1 MVGTRKFPAD
11 LLLVAVL
18 IILTDSFVLI
28 PLLSGSFIRTAL
40 GLPMVLFLPGY
51 ALIAALFP
59 AKNDLAS
66 IERTALSFGPSIA
79 IVPLIGLGLNYTPW
93 SIRLIPILVSLSGFT
108 LAMCGAAYYRRK
120 QIPDNERF
128 EVHFKTSALS
138 LKAEILEKSEKKIDK
153 ILTVILIFSILASV
167 GTLVYVIM
175 TPKEGE
181 HFTEFYILGPE
192 GLADNYPTRYA
203 PEENG
208 TVIVGIVN
216 HEYRT
221 MNYNMEMRLENT
233 SLDLPENLRYISI
246 GHNATWEEP
255 VTITP
260 PFEGKEMKLEFL
272 LFNET
277 EKNVPYRDLH
287 LWINVT
293 EEA

>member
-1 MVGTRKFPAD
+1 MVRTRKFPSD
-11 LLLVAVL
+11 LLLMAVL
-18 IILTDSFVLI
+18 VILTNIFVLI
-28 PLLSGSFIRTAL
+28 PPLSSSFIRTAL

-59 AKNDLAS
+59 AKTDLDG
-66 IERTALSFGPSIA
+66 IERTALSFGLSIA

-93 SIRLIPILVSLSGFT
+93 GIRLIPILMSLSGFT
-108 LAMCGAAYYRRK
+108 LAMCGAAYFRRRQLPEDEAFAVHIK
-120 QIPDNERF
+120 ESF
-128 EVHFKTSALS
+128 LALKTEV
-138 LKAEILEKSEKKIDK
+138 IEKPETKIDK

-181 HFTEFYILGPE
+181 HFTEFYILGSE

-203 PEENG
+203 PGDSG

-221 MNYNMEMRLENT
+221 MNYSIDMRLENT
-233 SLDLPENLRYISI
+233 SLDLPENLRHISL

-260 PFEGKEMKLEFL
+260 PFEGTDMKLEFL

-277 EKNVPYRDLH
+277 EKSVPYRDLH

-293 EEA
+293 KEA

>member
-1 MVGTRKFPAD
+1 MAGTRKFPSD

-18 IILTDSFVLI
+18 VILTDIFVLV
-28 PLLSGSFIRTAL
+28 PLLSESFIRIAL

-51 ALIAALFP
+51 TLIAAHFP
-59 AKNDLAS
+59 AKKNLDG
-66 IERTALSFGPSIA
+66 IERTALSFGLSIA

-93 SIRLIPILVSLSGFT
+93 GIRLVPILMSLSSVT
-108 LAMCGAAYYRRK
+108 LAMCGVANFRRRQLPEEEAFAVHIK
-120 QIPDNERF
+120 ASF
-128 EVHFKTSALS
+128 LALKTEV
-138 LKAEILEKSEKKIDK
+138 IEKPETKIDK

-167 GTLVYVIM
+167 MTLVYVIM

-192 GLADNYPTRYA
+192 GLADNYPTRYV
-203 PEENG
+203 PGEGG

-221 MNYNMEMRLENT
+221 VNYSMDMQLENT
-233 SLDLPENLRYISI
+233 SLDLPENLKYISI
-246 GHNATWEEP
+246 DHNATWEEP
-255 VTITP
+255 VKITP
-260 PFEGKEMKLEFL
+260 PFEGRDMKLEFL

-277 EKNVPYRDLH
+277 EKSVPYRDLH

-293 EEA
+293 KEA